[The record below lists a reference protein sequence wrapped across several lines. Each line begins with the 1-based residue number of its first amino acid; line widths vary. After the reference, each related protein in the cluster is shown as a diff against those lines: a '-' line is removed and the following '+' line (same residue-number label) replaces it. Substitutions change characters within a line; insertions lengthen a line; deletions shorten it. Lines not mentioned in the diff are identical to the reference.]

1 MPYRLSKKPTNLIIA
16 SMFDFTVYWN
26 DRPQKRWGDFIPGT
40 PLQWYFNGC
49 RWLQRRYWYTP
60 SAVPFPSTFFTPVD
74 RRINA
79 SWSFVLIILV
89 AAGSFILLIASSI
102 ILIVAAGFFIHLLV
116 SGSLARPLS
125 TRRYSTQSSSPSSPS
140 DGVGEKNQGK
150 PARKR
155 LSKAEK
161 DGRVFP
167 GEVQEVITG
176 MLLSDWN
183 LEKNGN
189 DARLRMNQKDKA
201 FVLLLWNLFNSLGIV
216 AAAPRECSSILKETG
231 KTYSAYQFATF
242 TLPFFTT
249 LFNHWY
255 HNVEGKNVKVLLG

>member
-1 MPYRLSKKPTNLIIA
+1 MTDPKKDGVTLSL
-16 SMFDFTVYWN
+16 
-26 DRPQKRWGDFIPGT
+26 
-40 PLQWYFNGC
+40 
-49 RWLQRRYWYTP
+49 
-60 SAVPFPSTFFTPVD
+60 
-74 RRINA
+74 
-79 SWSFVLIILV
+79 VLLYSGSLTV
-89 AAGSFILLIASSI
+89 AAGCNVVIGSLLLLFPSPPPSSLLLIGE
-102 ILIVAAGFFIHLLV
+102 LMPP
-116 SGSLARPLS
+116 ARPLS

-167 GEVQEVITG
+167 GEVQEVIT
-176 MLLSDWN
+176 
-183 LEKNGN
+183 
-189 DARLRMNQKDKA
+189 
-201 FVLLLWNLFNSLGIV
+201 
-216 AAAPRECSSILKETG
+216 ECSSILKETG

-255 HNVEGKNVKVLLG
+255 HNVEGKNVKVLPSNIAELLTPVALAFWLSSDGSYQKDNGVVILCTDSFTADEVDL